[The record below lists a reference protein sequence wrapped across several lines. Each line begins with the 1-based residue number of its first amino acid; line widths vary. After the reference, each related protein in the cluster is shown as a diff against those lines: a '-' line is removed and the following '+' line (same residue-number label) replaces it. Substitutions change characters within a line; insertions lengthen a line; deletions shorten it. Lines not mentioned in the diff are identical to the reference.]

1 MFLPLWMTMALV
13 LQSAGGPAPQP
24 DRSIVAGQLSIFA
37 QRMHD
42 KQESAILS
50 SYTRDAVFIDPSGKR
65 FSTPAQL
72 RALYDQVFDNFDSD
86 LHFGPP
92 AVRLH
97 GSAFHASGTYT
108 ETLRNRKTGAVQ
120 QIQGTYDFTLRTYY
134 DGHWSFSRMKWTM
147 AH

>member
-1 MFLPLWMTMALV
+1 MWLPLVIAV
-13 LQSAGGPAPQP
+13 LLQQPASAPAP
-24 DRSIVAGQLSIFA
+24 DRDAAVSQQLSVFA

-42 KQESAILS
+42 KLENDILS

-65 FSTPAQL
+65 FNTPAQL

-92 AVRLH
+92 TVRH
-97 GSAFHASGTYT
+97 RGSAFHASGSYT
-108 ETLRNRKTGAVQ
+108 ETLGNRKTKAVQ
-120 QIQGTYDFTLRTYY
+120 QIQGTYDFTLRTYD

>member
-1 MFLPLWMTMALV
+1 MWLPILIAV
-13 LQSAGGPAPQP
+13 LLQQPVQAPPPGSNSAVIAQ
-24 DRSIVAGQLSIFA
+24 QLSVFA

-42 KQESAILS
+42 KQENAILS

-97 GSAFHASGTYT
+97 GSAFHASGSYT

>member
-1 MFLPLWMTMALV
+1 MWLPLVMAV
-13 LQSAGGPAPQP
+13 LLQQPPTTPASDSNTAFIAQ
-24 DRSIVAGQLSIFA
+24 QLSVFA

-72 RALYDQVFDNFDSD
+72 RTLYNQVFDNFDSD

-92 AVRLH
+92 TVRVH
-97 GSAFHASGTYT
+97 GSAFHSSGAYT
-108 ETLRNRKTGAVQ
+108 ETLRNRKSGVSQ
-120 QIQGTYDFTLRTYY
+120 QIHGTYDFTLRSYY
-134 DGHWSFSRMKWTM
+134 DGHWSFSRMQWTM

>member
-1 MFLPLWMTMALV
+1 MWLALLMAV
-13 LQSAGGPAPQP
+13 SLQQPSVAPAP
-24 DRSIVAGQLSIFA
+24 DTDVVVAQQLSIFA

-65 FSTPAQL
+65 FNTPAQL
-72 RALYDQVFDNFDSD
+72 RSLYDQVFDNLDSD

-92 AVRLH
+92 TVLRR
-97 GSAFHASGTYT
+97 GSAFQASGTYT
-108 ETLRNRKTGAVQ
+108 ETLRNRKTGVLQ
-120 QIQGTYDFTLRTYY
+120 QIHGTYDFNLRTYY

-147 AH
+147 EN